1 MMYKNKPDGS
11 IEVIYTEQ
19 EYKKMYS
26 VRDKFAQLILSV
38 VRTAPKYYFDHPD
51 LLDDMYHAAACARY
65 GMEDHELS
73 IRE

>member
-38 VRTAPKYYFDHPD
+38 ADPD